1 MSQQLNI
8 RVAGMTCQHCVG
20 AVTREVMELPGVT
33 GVSVELATQGP
44 SEVRIESEVDLDAAT
59 VAAAITEAGYQMVS
73 SGE

>member
-1 MSQQLNI
+1 
-8 RVAGMTCQHCVG
+8 
-20 AVTREVMELPGVT
+20 MELPGVT